1 MFHEDTKEFA
11 SDTKMHVKLLQRLSK
26 CYEVRADESRTE
38 EDKFKWLKDAKREID
53 QAASLEFDEKAKA
66 DIK

>member
-26 CYEVRADESRTE
+26 CYEVRAEESKNE